1 MRNEP
6 AFPES
11 YGDPRN
17 PGWTGGGMTLRDYFA
32 TKAMVG
38 VLAHATL
45 FEQKDIVI
53 SVYAYRMADAM
64 IAEREKG
71 ETK

>member
-1 MRNEP
+1 MRNKS

-17 PGWTGGGMTLRDYFA
+17 PGWIGGGITIRDYFA
-32 TKAMVG
+32 AKALSG
-38 VLAHATL
+38 VFNEEVVDVERAAKWCY
-45 FEQKDIVI
+45 E
-53 SVYAYRMADAM
+53 MADAM
-64 IAEREKG
+64 ISEREKG